1 VTKTGDEPR
10 VAALSPLPATYVLPE
25 PLSYRLKKV
34 LLGPPLITERLS
46 EERLGNVTALGVLA
60 PDCISSTAYGTE
72 EMLNQLV
79 RFVGV
84 AAFSLLLPITGAVLL
99 VLFFV
104 TLSYRE
110 VVMVYTKAGGS
121 YVVTRENFGPRVAQ
135 IAAVALI
142 IDYIVTVAVQTSAGT
157 DALSSAF
164 PALASF
170 TVPITVA
177 VVVLL
182 TYGNLRGIREAGR
195 TFALP
200 TYLFVAAVGSLVI
213 VGLIRWALG
222 ELHAH
227 SIDHPGV
234 GHIGTPGSGLLLGAG
249 VLYVLRAFANGGS
262 SLTGLEAI
270 SNGVANFREPTGRN
284 ARRVLVVMSTT
295 LGSLVLGV
303 SLLARITHAA
313 PYLSGTPTVLSQE
326 AHYVFGYSGAGGV
339 GFFLVQAATMLIL
352 YTGANTSFNGFPN
365 LASFVAEDAYL
376 PRRLTRRGHRLV
388 FSNGIIVLAGVSLC
402 LILATGANLTSLVA
416 LYAIGVFTGFTMA
429 GAGMVK
435 HHLTNR
441 EAGWHYK
448 IWING
453 FAGALSFLVVL
464 IFAVTK
470 FTEGAWVVV
479 VAFPIL
485 VFVLIRLHHQY
496 ALERQE
502 LEANA
507 PRAVM
512 EPVLRRLVALV
523 FVERLDLAT
532 ARALQYARTLHPDE
546 LRAVHFVLDW
556 AVADQLEDQ
565 WTRLG
570 LDRFPLDVIECPDRR
585 LTRASMQLVAETA
598 EDGQTEVSVLLPRKV
613 FEGAWRIAL
622 HDRTADQI
630 AAYVSQ
636 LPNANATIVPYPLGK
651 RRKKLVP
658 WKTDATE
665 SYPPGSDTFDELT
678 ETGSG
683 PQDDGRARGSARRQG
698 RGAGERIATAPDGSR
713 LPVEAAGAIAG
724 ARVSPE
730 DFAGAGAGA
739 GAAGVSDPVQ
749 DPSASGA
756 DAGAGAGAPGPADVD
771 GARRGDAAAAGR
783 GDGAG
788 SAATAAGEDET
799 RSRRLR
805 HPWAREASGDRPRGE
820 ERPESRRPPDQRRGP
835 ARSAPGTT
843 RILDLRPRQRARV
856 EGRVRSV
863 RVQAGGGVPSVECVL
878 SDGAASILLVFQGRR
893 RVPGIEPG
901 ARLIVEGMVGERGR
915 KLAMM
920 NPLFTITRTAEGPDA
935 GPPAKGPAG
944 R

>member
-1 VTKTGDEPR
+1 M
-10 VAALSPLPATYVLPE
+10 AAQSPLPATYVLPE
-25 PLSYRLKKV
+25 PPSYRLKK
-34 LLGPPLITERLS
+34 LFLGDPLITERLS
-46 EERLGNVTALGVLA
+46 EERLDNVTALGVLA

-164 PALASF
+164 PALVRF

-177 VVVLL
+177 VVVILA
-182 TYGNLRGIREAGR
+182 YGNLRGIREAGR

-200 TYLFVAAVGSLVI
+200 TYLFVASIGSLII
-213 VGLIRWALG
+213 VGLVRWGLG
-222 ELHAH
+222 QLHAH
-227 SIDHPGV
+227 SIHHAGV

-270 SNGVANFREPTGRN
+270 SNGVANFREPSGRN
-284 ARRVLVVMSTT
+284 ARRVLVIMSAT

-303 SLLARITHAA
+303 SLLARITHAV
-313 PYLSGTPTVLSQE
+313 PYVSGTPTVLSQE
-326 AHYVFGYSGAGGV
+326 AHYVFGYSFVGKV
-339 GFFLVQAATMLIL
+339 GFFLVQATTMLIL

-365 LASFVAEDAYL
+365 LASFVAQDAYL

-388 FSNGIIVLAGVSLC
+388 FSNGIILLAVVSLC
-402 LILATGANLTSLVA
+402 LIIATGANLTSLVA

-435 HHLTNR
+435 HHLTHR
-441 EAGWHYK
+441 ESGWHYK

-479 VAFPIL
+479 VAFPTL

-496 ALERQE
+496 TLERQE

-507 PRAVM
+507 PRALM

-570 LDRFPLDVIECPDRR
+570 LDRLPLDVIECPDRR
-585 LTRASMQLVAETA
+585 LTRAAMQLVAETA

-622 HDRTADQI
+622 HDRTADEI

-651 RRKKLVP
+651 ARKKLVP
-658 WKTDATE
+658 WRTDATE
-665 SYPPGSDTFDELT
+665 SYPPGSDAFDELS
-678 ETGSG
+678 ETGSA
-683 PQDDGRARGSARRQG
+683 PLHDGKERVSAGGERGGSENGRSGSGAVAARSPGEDSDAP
-698 RGAGERIATAPDGSR
+698 GAGDEARAGS
-713 LPVEAAGAIAG
+713 EAGA
-724 ARVSPE
+724 
-730 DFAGAGAGA
+730 
-739 GAAGVSDPVQ
+739 
-749 DPSASGA
+749 
-756 DAGAGAGAPGPADVD
+756 D
-771 GARRGDAAAAGR
+771 GEQA
-783 GDGAG
+783 
-788 SAATAAGEDET
+788 

-805 HPWAREASGDRPRGE
+805 HPWAREASA
-820 ERPESRRPPDQRRGP
+820 ERPSRAEPPEPRRPSVEREARRP
-835 ARSAPGTT
+835 SAPGTT
-843 RILDLRPRQRARV
+843 RISNLRPRQRARV

-878 SDGAASILLVFQGRR
+878 SDGSASILLVFQGRR

-901 ARLIVEGMVGERGR
+901 TRLIVEGMVGERGR
-915 KLAMM
+915 KPAMM
-920 NPLFTITRTAEGPDA
+920 NPLFTITRTADGPEA
-935 GPPAKGPAG
+935 GPPAPGPS
-944 R
+944 RR